1 MLSVVEAPIFLQ
13 LEIGVQCCRSS
24 VRWLLG
30 FFNLEF
36 GVNSPSLARSGLN
49 LQSQFNL
56 DNITEYSSVPIAP
69 EGAETDKDVVAMDA
83 TESQEVS
90 LRQREPVREP
100 GMLNFRQSV
109 EL

>member
-1 MLSVVEAPIFLQ
+1 
-13 LEIGVQCCRSS
+13 
-24 VRWLLG
+24 
-30 FFNLEF
+30 
-36 GVNSPSLARSGLN
+36 
-49 LQSQFNL
+49 
-56 DNITEYSSVPIAP
+56 
-69 EGAETDKDVVAMDA
+69 MDA